1 MPLIFTL
8 SMNQDEARGKGPWK
22 LNNLLALNSDFVD
35 KINTHINIQK
45 NLDKENITDNQAR

>member
-8 SMNQDEARGKGPWK
+8 IMNQDEARGKGPWK

-45 NLDKENITDNQAR
+45 NLDKENIRDNQAR